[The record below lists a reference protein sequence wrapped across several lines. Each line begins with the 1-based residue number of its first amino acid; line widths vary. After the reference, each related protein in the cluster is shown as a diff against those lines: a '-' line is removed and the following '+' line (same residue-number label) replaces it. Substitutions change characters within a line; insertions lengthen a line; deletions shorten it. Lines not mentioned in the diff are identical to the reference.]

1 MYDSNVVQV
10 TIIIKIIQ
18 GKTLIIVFIFIHA
31 SFD

>member
-18 GKTLIIVFIFIHA
+18 GKTLFIVFIFIHD